1 MKGGNGNIIN
11 LFSAELFQFYVILT
25 ICLFEILT
33 HLNTYKYN
41 LLMQQFGTYIKI
53 IPIEEKVTYLIV
65 FIQ

>member
-1 MKGGNGNIIN
+1 MATLLISSQLNYSV
-11 LFSAELFQFYVILT
+11 LCYSY

-33 HLNTYKYN
+33 HLNTHKYN

-53 IPIEEKVTYLIV
+53 TPVGRRVTHLIV